1 MSAQRVI
8 LQEDL
13 DNRGDKVSTRSNFD
27 NNLKQLNDMLIEMA
41 RKSETAIKESINTLI
56 HQDLEKAKM
65 IILNDSVIDDLE
77 HEINNKAIVLT
88 AMESPVARDL
98 RKIIVALKI
107 SSEVER
113 IADNAVNIAKS
124 TLHIGAEK
132 LIKEIVDIPNMMN
145 LALEMLSE
153 SLTAFLKEDVELAK
167 KCAEKDDKVDEMYG
181 FLIKELMG
189 YIQQHPDKTNQITQ
203 LAFVCRYIERVADHS
218 TNIAEH
224 VIYLVTGKR
233 FDLNA

>member
-1 MSAQRVI
+1 M
-8 LQEDL
+8 
-13 DNRGDKVSTRSNFD
+13 NTRSNFD

-56 HQDLEKAKM
+56 HQDLEKAKE
-65 IILNDSVIDDLE
+65 IIQNDTVIDELE

-98 RKIIVALKI
+98 RKIIVAIKI

-124 TLHIGAEK
+124 TLHIGNEK
-132 LIKEIVDIPNMMN
+132 LIKEIIDIPKMMN
-145 LALEMLSE
+145 IALEMLSD

-167 KCAEKDDKVDEMYG
+167 KSAAKDDKVDEMYG
-181 FLIKELMG
+181 ILIKELMG
-189 YIQQHPDKTNQITQ
+189 YLQQSPDKTNQITQ

-224 VIYLVTGKR
+224 VVYLVTGKLSN
-233 FDLNA
+233 LNE

>member
-1 MSAQRVI
+1 M
-8 LQEDL
+8 
-13 DNRGDKVSTRSNFD
+13 NTRSNFD
-27 NNLKQLNDMLIEMA
+27 NNLKQLDDMLIEMA

-56 HQDLEKAKM
+56 HQDLEKAKE
-65 IILNDSVIDDLE
+65 IIQNDTVIDDLE

-98 RKIIVALKI
+98 REIIVAIKI

-124 TLHIGAEK
+124 TLHIGNEK
-132 LIKEIVDIPNMMN
+132 LIKEIIDIPKMMN
-145 LALEMLSE
+145 IALEMLSD

-167 KCAEKDDKVDEMYG
+167 KSAAKDDKVDEMYG
-181 FLIKELMG
+181 ILIKELMG
-189 YIQQHPDKTNQITQ
+189 YLQQSPDKTNQITQ
-203 LAFVCRYIERVADHS
+203 LAFVCRYIERVADHA

-224 VIYLVTGKR
+224 VVYLVTGKLSN
-233 FDLNA
+233 LNE